1 MPIAKVMPVDADR
14 ETDRRSR
21 ATTEIETSIAEIFR
35 AGRTWSK
42 ELAGQFLPELS
53 PMGFGILR
61 HVMRSGPVRSHDIV
75 ESFDMD
81 KGSVSRM
88 ITGLRDLGL
97 VETTVDP
104 DDRRSTLISG
114 TEKAEAAFV
123 KFREEAHRRYEAIFA
138 GWSTDDVARFATLLH
153 RFDES
158 FD

>member
-1 MPIAKVMPVDADR
+1 MPLARVVPVDADR

-35 AGRTWSK
+35 SGRVWSK
-42 ELAGQFLPELS
+42 ELAGKFLPELS

-61 HVMRSGPVRSHDIV
+61 HVMRSGPMRSHEIV
-75 ESFDMD
+75 DAFDMD

-88 ITGLRDLGL
+88 VTGLRDLGL

-104 DDRRSTLISG
+104 DDRRSTLIAG
-114 TEKAEAAFV
+114 TAKADAAFARL
-123 KFREEAHRRYEAIFA
+123 REEAHRRYEDILA
-138 GWSTDDVARFATLLH
+138 GWSTHDVAMFASLLR